1 MNIKIN
7 LTKAQV
13 NHLNYILNE
22 DLKESKEL
30 YYSSSQYVDRRYTK
44 ANINHNT
51 NILEKLN
58 RIKK

>member
-1 MNIKIN
+1 MKIN

-13 NHLNYILNE
+13 DHLKFILNE

-30 YYSSSQYVDRRYTK
+30 HYSGSQYVDRRYTR

-51 NILEKLN
+51 NILEKLKG
-58 RIKK
+58 RA